1 MATAGESARSVGE
14 SLFYD
19 LNEDPPD
26 FLDEVIDKDAEELP
40 EVSDVEHLVQG
51 VVEEVSTTVA
61 AVAVAQTPPLNQPEV
76 VNQPQTATVSKKKK
90 KGVISESPWVELT
103 HEQAANARW
112 TRPAYEGPREGEPSP
127 KANRLLHPE
136 KSTPLDYFNAFIPET
151 ERYEK

>member
-51 VVEEVSTTVA
+51 VVEEVSTST
-61 AVAVAQTPPLNQPEV
+61 T
-76 VNQPQTATVSKKKK
+76 
-90 KGVISESPWVELT
+90 I
-103 HEQAANARW
+103 
-112 TRPAYEGPREGEPSP
+112 
-127 KANRLLHPE
+127 E

-151 ERYEK
+151 ERYEKWKMNSNMYAVTQGVGTDKYHNFKPFSAADMDLVV